1 MSKVQGRMS
10 TVHDS
15 LADEDGADGED
26 FDFEVWTIWQESR
39 HTPKRIMT
47 ASTTKFGKSTSALK
61 ANSEDDSEDGDSDD
75 GGSVSHQAM
84 TLTLIL
90 SKLMIQPTCIRRTLW
105 DLLGCIIVVYE
116 VVIIPFQF
124 FDPPVSLWQDFL
136 AWVVRIYWTMD
147 FPSCFVTG
155 YAKPD
160 GDPEMRPSFVARR
173 YMLTWGVF
181 DLSILWIDWMEHAV
195 RGVDSLGAMRVAKI
209 SKIVRLLRMLRV
221 LRLLQKVKV
230 QDWMPEL
237 MSSGS
242 FANYFQ
248 SEGIVIVLGIIRSV
262 VFVAL
267 LAHLIACCW
276 YGIGS
281 LEDGLENSWL
291 HIHDV
296 ADASLGYRYATSYHW
311 SLTQFTGSTD
321 IQPHNLRER
330 VYAVVVLLFAF
341 VIAASVVSSITSSL
355 TRLQIVTARQSTQ
368 LSMLKQFLYD
378 NNISTKVALRVQR
391 NALYAIQQE
400 KKNIPE
406 ANIELLEHI
415 SEPLRVE
422 LHYEINAPILTQHP
436 FFRGYDA
443 VQTEAMR
450 RICHTAVTRVS
461 LSRGDLVFCPG
472 EVPTQPVMYFVLNG
486 HLSYIQDGVRAETV
500 RPPSWVCEAFL
511 WTPWVHC
518 GTLKAKE
525 YCCLCMLNAREFQAI
540 ATQFQTEENHAR
552 NYATEFVAH
561 LNELPAAGLSD
572 IHSFDAVRVSSQARR
587 STVAGGSSHDAKMW
601 ARIFPELYGSPDMI
615 RPGLLGKL

>member
-1 MSKVQGRMS
+1 MS
-10 TVHDS
+10 TVQDS
-15 LADEDGADGED
+15 PDDEDDADDEN
-26 FDFEVWTIWQESR
+26 FDFQLWNIWEEA
-39 HTPKRIMT
+39 PKAMTRILT
-47 ASTTKFGKSTSALK
+47 ATTGKLGKSKSSGNTTGDDDS
-61 ANSEDDSEDGDSDD
+61 DDGDSEDG
-75 GGSVSHQAM
+75 GLAGHQVQAHAQ
-84 TLTLIL
+84 TCERLL
-90 SKLMIQPTCIRRTLW
+90 SRVMIQPTCMRRTFW
-105 DLLGCIIVVYE
+105 DLIGCFIVLYE

-124 FDPPVSLWQDFL
+124 FDPPASFWQEFM
-136 AWVVRIYWTMD
+136 AWVVRIYWTVD
-147 FPSCFVTG
+147 FPSCFATG

-160 GDPEMRPSFVARR
+160 GDPEMRPGFVARR

-181 DLSILWIDWMEHAV
+181 DLSILAIDWVEHAV
-195 RGVDSLGAMRVAKI
+195 QDLDGLGAMRVAKV

-230 QDWMPEL
+230 QDWMPDF

-242 FANYFQ
+242 FANSFQ
-248 SEGIVIVLGIIRSV
+248 SEGIVIILGIMKSV
-262 VFVAL
+262 AFVAM

-281 LEDGLENSWL
+281 GLGDPEDSWL
-291 HIHDV
+291 RIHGV
-296 ADASLGYRYATSYHW
+296 EGASLGYRYATSYHW

-330 VYAVVVLLFAF
+330 AYAVVVLLFAF

-368 LSMLKQFLYD
+368 VSMLKQFLYD
-378 NNISTKVALRVQR
+378 NHISTKVALRVQR

-406 ANIELLEHI
+406 CNIELLEHI

-422 LHYEINAPILTQHP
+422 LHHEINAPVLTQHP

-443 VQTEAMR
+443 VHPEAMR

-461 LSRGDLVFCPG
+461 LSRGDLVFCTG
-472 EVPTQPVMYFVLNG
+472 EVPTVPVMYFVLTG
-486 HLSYIQDGVRAETV
+486 HLSYIQDGVKAETV
-500 RPPSWVCEAFL
+500 KPPDWVCEAFL

-525 YCCLCMLNAREFQAI
+525 YCCLCMLNAKEFQAI

-552 NYATEFVAH
+552 TYAREFVAL
-561 LNELPAAGLSD
+561 LNKTSAGNLSD
-572 IHSFDAVRVSSQARR
+572 TLTLAASRPTSVTRR
-587 STVAGGSSHDAKMW
+587 STQACGSQDGKLW